1 MAVAEQIRH
10 RIRRAGGIGLEP
22 LAQLGVFS
30 DQPTRPGLVMEAIHL
45 LAGMAEGAMPNVME
59 QGGGIEHAHV
69 GLELRGHA
77 LEPCERLARQLQH
90 PQRMGEAARFRP
102 MEGEVGGAQLAD
114 AAQALEG
121 GRVDQVDG
129 QGFSRIAA
137 LQADRPMQGVVVRAL
152 THVSAPSGVSS
163 LFRWLTAASSQLS
176 PLPPG
181 SRGSGSG
188 SSRSGS
194 MPRFWMSRPLGV
206 T

>member
-1 MAVAEQIRH
+1 MTHVVQ
-10 RIRRAGGIGLEP
+10 
-22 LAQLGVFS
+22 
-30 DQPTRPGLVMEAIHL
+30 
-45 LAGMAEGAMPNVME
+45 
-59 QGGGIEHAHV
+59 QGGGIEHARV

-77 LEPCERLARQLQH
+77 LEPCEGLACQLQH
-90 PQRMGEAARFRP
+90 SKGMGEAARFRS

-121 GRVDQVDG
+121 GRIDQVDD

-137 LQADRPMQGVVVRAL
+137 LQPDRPMQRVVVRAL
-152 THVSAPSGVSS
+152 THVSAPPGANP
-163 LFRWLTAASSQLS
+163 LLRWPTAASSQVS
-176 PLPPG
+176 PWPPG